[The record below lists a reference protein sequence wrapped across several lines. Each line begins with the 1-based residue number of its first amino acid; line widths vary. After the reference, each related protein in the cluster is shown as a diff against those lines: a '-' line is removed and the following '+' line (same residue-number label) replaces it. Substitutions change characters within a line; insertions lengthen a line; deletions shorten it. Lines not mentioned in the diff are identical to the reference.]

1 MRISEAIQ
9 LGRDDLDRDE
19 GVLTVWHSKFG
30 NYAEPAVM
38 PSRAEC
44 AVEGLGRSGEAS
56 A

>member
-1 MRISEAIQ
+1 MRVSEAC
-9 LGRDDLDRDE
+9 RLDRGDAGLDA
-19 GVLTVWHSKFG
+19 GVLTIRDSKFG

-38 PSRAEC
+38 PSRAER

>member
-1 MRISEAIQ
+1 MGSDDA
-9 LGRDDLDRDE
+9 DLDAAL
-19 GVLTVWHSKFG
+19 LTITRSKFG

-38 PSRAEC
+38 PSRAER